1 MSHVIHAAIATGYP
15 RIDLDADWFPGK
27 LITVQLF
34 FEQAQVELALMGDLF
49 GRQSAFL
56 EHQ

>member
-1 MSHVIHAAIATGYP
+1 LVSWEAGVITI
-15 RIDLDADWFPGK
+15 
-27 LITVQLF
+27 QLF
-34 FEQAQVELALMGDLF
+34 FKQAQAELALMGDLF